1 MKKLLLAHRDS
12 DPEIHLAGCRA
23 LTLTSDSLT
32 SDKKEPN
39 DHEDPLNKL
48 KEAISTAMLEQITH
62 FYEIRKAYDQP
73 KSSK

>member
-12 DPEIHLAGCRA
+12 DPEIHLAGCRV
-23 LTLTSDSLT
+23 LTPTSDSLT
-32 SDKKEPN
+32 SDKEPH
-39 DHEDPLNKL
+39 DCEDPLNKL

-62 FYEIRKAYDQP
+62 FCEIRKAYDQP

>member
-12 DPEIHLAGCRA
+12 DPEIHLAGCRV
-23 LTLTSDSLT
+23 LTLPSDSLA
-32 SDKKEPN
+32 SDKKEPH
-39 DHEDPLNKL
+39 DPEDPLNKL

-62 FYEIRKAYDQP
+62 FCEIRKAYDQP